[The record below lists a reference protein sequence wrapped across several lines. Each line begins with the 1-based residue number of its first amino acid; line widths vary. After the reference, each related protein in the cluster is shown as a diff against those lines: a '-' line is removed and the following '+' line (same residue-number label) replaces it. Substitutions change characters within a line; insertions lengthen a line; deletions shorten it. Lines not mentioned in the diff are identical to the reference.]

1 MPIGRAPT
9 SVVVARALAGGTR
22 RLADAGKRVSR
33 TAEDIHEI
41 REHLEQANGQSSIEV
56 LLNGL
61 THRRGAHRAPST
73 KADAARRLDGSA
85 SGHDWPRHG

>member
-22 RLADAGKRVSR
+22 RLAGAGKRVSR

-85 SGHDWPRHG
+85 SGHGWPRHG